1 MSRTDFYSIPMSR
14 RSILAVALACL
25 ALLALATAPWS
36 VTTTGLTAAVGG
48 QLRSVYGLEFAVR
61 GRSTIAFLPMPR
73 VKFEQVSL
81 GLPGRAPMV
90 EAAQLRGELRVW
102 PLLLG
107 RVTFAEIA
115 LQDAQLRID
124 IAEDGASDWSHALA
138 RQRERIVGQK
148 APSRHVRRIVLAN
161 ANVAVSDKRRERETR
176 LKAVNLV
183 GNWPSVDAAV
193 ELTASARWRG
203 EIVQIAVSD
212 LLPAALLAGKKNR
225 FVAEAQVAAVGG
237 TRLSADVEAS
247 LADGLRGAGRAT
259 FATKG
264 LRDLLHWSGAEL
276 PFGNLVHAANLVGD
290 FVLTDSEISFPG
302 MQLKLGSDTLDGA
315 LALRLERGRLGVT
328 GTLAAERLDLSSAPA
343 PFGPLLASAGY
354 WSNDRLNLGDMA
366 AADLDLR
373 ISAATARFGPLKLD
387 DLAANLLVKPGRVE
401 ISLGRATVNRGT
413 VKGRLALAP
422 GNETHDVKL
431 QGSFDRLD
439 IGALLADL
447 GLTRWISG
455 TAQGQASL
463 DALGETP
470 AEILRRMQGRAS
482 ISVRQGDLWGVAFA
496 EALRRLERRPLS
508 APLEWKGGRTS
519 FEQANLVLNVHGG
532 VGDVVDA
539 QLTGP
544 AVRAGAQ
551 GRVSLVER
559 SLALKAAVE
568 SVPVAGASGGAS
580 LSFDIHGPWGDV
592 FIAPDART
600 LIQRSGAARHL
611 FTAEPRGEDAARG
624 GARAE

>member
-1 MSRTDFYSIPMSR
+1 MSR

-25 ALLALATAPWS
+25 ALLALATAPWT
-36 VTTTGLTAAVGG
+36 VTTTSLTAAVAG
-48 QLRSVYGLEFAVR
+48 QLRSVYGLELAVR

-73 VKFEQVSL
+73 VKFEEVSL
-81 GLPGRAPMV
+81 GLPGRAPVV

-107 RVTFAEIA
+107 RVTFAEIS
-115 LQDAQLRID
+115 LQDPRLRID

-138 RQRERIVGQK
+138 RQRERIAAQK
-148 APSRHVRRIVLAN
+148 TPSRHVRRIVLNN
-161 ANVAVSDKRRERETR
+161 ANVVLSDKRREREVR
-176 LKAVNLV
+176 LEAVNLV
-183 GNWPSVDAAV
+183 ANWPSVDAPV

-203 EIVQIAVSD
+203 EHVHLAVSD
-212 LLPAALLAGKKNR
+212 FLPAALLAGKKDR
-225 FVAEAQVAAVGG
+225 FLVEAQVAAAGG
-237 TRLSADVEAS
+237 TRLNADIEAS
-247 LADGLRGAGRAT
+247 VADGLRGTGRAT
-259 FATKG
+259 FTTKA

-276 PFGNLVHAANLVGD
+276 PFGSLVHAASLVGD
-290 FVLTDSEISFPG
+290 FVLSDAEISFPAV
-302 MQLKLGSDTLDGA
+302 QLKLGSDTLDGA
-315 LALRLERGRLGVT
+315 LALRLDRGRLGVT
-328 GTLAAERLDLSSAPA
+328 GTLAAERLDLSAAPA

-354 WSNDRLNLGDMA
+354 WSYDRLNLSDMA

-373 ISAATARFGPLKLD
+373 VSAAIARFGPLKLD

-401 ISLGRATVNRGT
+401 ISLGRATVNKGT

-431 QGSFDRLD
+431 QGSFDRVD
-439 IGALLADL
+439 IGGLLADL

-455 TAQGQASL
+455 TAQGQANL
-463 DALGETP
+463 EALGDTP

-496 EALRRLERRPLS
+496 DALRRLERRPLS

-519 FEQANLVLNVHGG
+519 FEQAHLALNVHGG
-532 VGDVVDA
+532 IGDVLDA

-568 SVPVAGASGGAS
+568 SVPVPGASGGAS
-580 LSFDIHGPWGDV
+580 LSFDIYGPWGDV

-600 LIQRSGAARHL
+600 LIQRSGAARQL
-611 FTAEPRGEDAARG
+611 FSAEPRGEDAARP
-624 GARAE
+624 GARPE